1 MSAIPV
7 SAQKDSNHNF
17 EISKN
22 LEIFNDIYKQ
32 LDMFYVDSLSADTV
46 IEWGIDAMLRQVDPF
61 TVYYPEEG
69 MDELKEMTTGKY
81 AGIGAVIRFYKK
93 EDRVM
98 VIEPQED
105 SPAIEAGVKGGDLIL
120 SIDGKDMKGKSTQE
134 VSENLR
140 GDAGTTFE
148 LTVKRAGV
156 EHPLSFKITRRNIAM
171 PPVPYYGMVAD
182 GIGYIYFER
191 FVDGC
196 SRDVRRAVV
205 DLKEQGAKAL
215 VIDMRGNPGGPLSE
229 AVEVTNLFVPR
240 GQKVVYTKGKLASV
254 NSEHYTKKEPL
265 DVDIPVAVLVDGST
279 ASSAEIVSGA
289 WQDWDRAV
297 IVGERTYGKGLVQ
310 MIREVPYHG
319 SLKVTTSRY
328 YIPSGRCIQA
338 YDYRHLNPD
347 GSAKTLPDS
356 LTKAFKTA
364 GGREVRDGGGI
375 KPDVVITPD
384 SLPSIVYDIA
394 TSDVLLDYVNH
405 YVQTHATI
413 APAGDFSL
421 TDADYADFVKMVE
434 ESDFTYKR
442 RTEEMMKLLERT
454 ARFEGCYEGAKPEFE
469 ALAAKMKGGVAAD
482 LELPKNKE
490 EIKSVLESD
499 IVARYYFR
507 RGVVQ
512 QQLKTD
518 KDLKT
523 ALEILTDTERYESLL
538 KPVKN
543 EKEKGES
550 QQGHHVRYHG
560 YGRSRVGGCRVLLDV
575 VFPRRD
581 AWNGRGAD
589 GVSDIVG

>member
-1 MSAIPV
+1 MKKIFLAAGLCCMSAVPV

-405 YVQTHATI
+405 YVQTHAAI
-413 APAGDFSL
+413 APAGEFSL

-434 ESDFTYKR
+434 GSDFTYKR

-469 ALAAKMKGGVAAD
+469 ALAAKMKGGVSAD
-482 LELPKNKE
+482 LEVPKNKE

-512 QQLKTD
+512 QQLKAD

-523 ALEILTDTERYESLL
+523 ALEILTDTERYASLL
-538 KPVKN
+538 KPVK
-543 EKEKGES
+543 K
-550 QQGHHVRYHG
+550 
-560 YGRSRVGGCRVLLDV
+560 
-575 VFPRRD
+575 
-581 AWNGRGAD
+581 
-589 GVSDIVG
+589 

>member
-171 PPVPYYGMVAD
+171 PPVPYYGMVSD

-454 ARFEGCYEGAKPEFE
+454 ARFEGCYEGVKPEFE

-538 KPVKN
+538 KPVK
-543 EKEKGES
+543 K
-550 QQGHHVRYHG
+550 
-560 YGRSRVGGCRVLLDV
+560 
-575 VFPRRD
+575 
-581 AWNGRGAD
+581 
-589 GVSDIVG
+589 

>member
-1 MSAIPV
+1 MKKIFLAAGLCCMSVVPV

-32 LDMFYVDSLSADTV
+32 LDMFYVDTLSADTV

-205 DLKEQGAKAL
+205 DFKEQGAKAL

-405 YVQTHATI
+405 YVQTHAAI
-413 APAGDFSL
+413 APAGEFSL

-434 ESDFTYKR
+434 GSDFTYKR

-469 ALAAKMKGGVAAD
+469 ALAAKMKGGVSAD
-482 LELPKNKE
+482 LEVPKNKE

-512 QQLKTD
+512 QQLKAD

-523 ALEILTDTERYESLL
+523 ALEILTDTERYASLL
-538 KPVKN
+538 KPVK
-543 EKEKGES
+543 K
-550 QQGHHVRYHG
+550 
-560 YGRSRVGGCRVLLDV
+560 
-575 VFPRRD
+575 
-581 AWNGRGAD
+581 
-589 GVSDIVG
+589 

>member
-1 MSAIPV
+1 MSAVPV

-405 YVQTHATI
+405 YVQTHAAI
-413 APAGDFSL
+413 APAGEFSL

-434 ESDFTYKR
+434 GSDFTYKR

-538 KPVKN
+538 KPVK
-543 EKEKGES
+543 K
-550 QQGHHVRYHG
+550 
-560 YGRSRVGGCRVLLDV
+560 
-575 VFPRRD
+575 
-581 AWNGRGAD
+581 
-589 GVSDIVG
+589 

>member
-1 MSAIPV
+1 MKKIFLAAGLCCMSAIPV

-61 TVYYPEEG
+61 TMYYPEEG

-171 PPVPYYGMVAD
+171 PPVPYYGMVSD

-338 YDYRHLNPD
+338 YDYRHLNLD

-394 TSDVLLDYVNH
+394 TSDVLLDYVNR

-482 LELPKNKE
+482 LELPKNKG

-512 QQLKTD
+512 QQLKAD

-538 KPVKN
+538 KPVK
-543 EKEKGES
+543 K
-550 QQGHHVRYHG
+550 
-560 YGRSRVGGCRVLLDV
+560 
-575 VFPRRD
+575 
-581 AWNGRGAD
+581 
-589 GVSDIVG
+589 

>member
-1 MSAIPV
+1 MSAVPV

-405 YVQTHATI
+405 YVQTHAAI
-413 APAGDFSL
+413 APAGEFSL

-434 ESDFTYKR
+434 GSDFTYKR

-512 QQLKTD
+512 QQLKAD

-523 ALEILTDTERYESLL
+523 ALEILTDTERYASLL
-538 KPVKN
+538 KPVK
-543 EKEKGES
+543 K
-550 QQGHHVRYHG
+550 
-560 YGRSRVGGCRVLLDV
+560 
-575 VFPRRD
+575 
-581 AWNGRGAD
+581 
-589 GVSDIVG
+589 

>member
-61 TVYYPEEG
+61 TMYYPEEG

-171 PPVPYYGMVAD
+171 PPVPYYGMVSD

-538 KPVKN
+538 KPVK
-543 EKEKGES
+543 K
-550 QQGHHVRYHG
+550 
-560 YGRSRVGGCRVLLDV
+560 
-575 VFPRRD
+575 
-581 AWNGRGAD
+581 
-589 GVSDIVG
+589 

>member
-1 MSAIPV
+1 MKKIFLAAGLCCMSAIPV

-171 PPVPYYGMVAD
+171 PPVPYYGMVSD

-394 TSDVLLDYVNH
+394 TSDVLLDYVNR

-482 LELPKNKE
+482 LELPKNKG

-538 KPVKN
+538 KPVK
-543 EKEKGES
+543 K
-550 QQGHHVRYHG
+550 
-560 YGRSRVGGCRVLLDV
+560 
-575 VFPRRD
+575 
-581 AWNGRGAD
+581 
-589 GVSDIVG
+589 

>member
-1 MSAIPV
+1 MSAVPV

-171 PPVPYYGMVAD
+171 PPVPYYGMVSD

-512 QQLKTD
+512 QQLKAD

-538 KPVKN
+538 KPVK
-543 EKEKGES
+543 K
-550 QQGHHVRYHG
+550 
-560 YGRSRVGGCRVLLDV
+560 
-575 VFPRRD
+575 
-581 AWNGRGAD
+581 
-589 GVSDIVG
+589 

>member
-171 PPVPYYGMVAD
+171 PPVPYYGMVSD

-413 APAGDFSL
+413 APAGDLSL

-512 QQLKTD
+512 QQLKAD

-538 KPVKN
+538 KPVK
-543 EKEKGES
+543 K
-550 QQGHHVRYHG
+550 
-560 YGRSRVGGCRVLLDV
+560 
-575 VFPRRD
+575 
-581 AWNGRGAD
+581 
-589 GVSDIVG
+589 

>member
-1 MSAIPV
+1 MKKIFLAAGLCCMSAIPV

-171 PPVPYYGMVAD
+171 PPVPYYGMVSD

-523 ALEILTDTERYESLL
+523 ALENLTDTERYESLL
-538 KPVKN
+538 KPVK
-543 EKEKGES
+543 K
-550 QQGHHVRYHG
+550 
-560 YGRSRVGGCRVLLDV
+560 
-575 VFPRRD
+575 
-581 AWNGRGAD
+581 
-589 GVSDIVG
+589 

>member
-1 MSAIPV
+1 MKKIFLAAGLCCMSAIPV

-61 TVYYPEEG
+61 TMYYPAEG

-171 PPVPYYGMVAD
+171 PPVPYYGMVSD

-512 QQLKTD
+512 QQLKAD

-538 KPVKN
+538 KPVK
-543 EKEKGES
+543 K
-550 QQGHHVRYHG
+550 
-560 YGRSRVGGCRVLLDV
+560 
-575 VFPRRD
+575 
-581 AWNGRGAD
+581 
-589 GVSDIVG
+589 

>member
-1 MSAIPV
+1 MKKIFLAAGLCCMSAIPV

-310 MIREVPYHG
+310 MIRDVPYHG

-538 KPVKN
+538 KPVK
-543 EKEKGES
+543 K
-550 QQGHHVRYHG
+550 
-560 YGRSRVGGCRVLLDV
+560 
-575 VFPRRD
+575 
-581 AWNGRGAD
+581 
-589 GVSDIVG
+589 

>member
-1 MSAIPV
+1 MKKIFLAAGLCCMSAIPV

-171 PPVPYYGMVAD
+171 PPVPYYGMVSD

-310 MIREVPYHG
+310 MIREVPYYG

-538 KPVKN
+538 KPVK
-543 EKEKGES
+543 K
-550 QQGHHVRYHG
+550 
-560 YGRSRVGGCRVLLDV
+560 
-575 VFPRRD
+575 
-581 AWNGRGAD
+581 
-589 GVSDIVG
+589 

>member
-1 MSAIPV
+1 MKKIFLAAGLCCMSAIPV

-61 TVYYPEEG
+61 TMYYSEEG

-394 TSDVLLDYVNH
+394 TSDVLLDYVNR

-538 KPVKN
+538 KPVK
-543 EKEKGES
+543 K
-550 QQGHHVRYHG
+550 
-560 YGRSRVGGCRVLLDV
+560 
-575 VFPRRD
+575 
-581 AWNGRGAD
+581 
-589 GVSDIVG
+589 

>member
-1 MSAIPV
+1 MKKIFLAAGLCCMSAIPV

-61 TVYYPEEG
+61 TMYYPEEG

-338 YDYRHLNPD
+338 YDYRHLNSD

-512 QQLKTD
+512 QQLKAD

-538 KPVKN
+538 KPVK
-543 EKEKGES
+543 K
-550 QQGHHVRYHG
+550 
-560 YGRSRVGGCRVLLDV
+560 
-575 VFPRRD
+575 
-581 AWNGRGAD
+581 
-589 GVSDIVG
+589 

>member
-1 MSAIPV
+1 MKKIFLAAGLCCMSAIPV

-61 TVYYPEEG
+61 TMYYPEEG

-171 PPVPYYGMVAD
+171 PPVPYYGMVSD

-394 TSDVLLDYVNH
+394 TSDVLLDYVNR

-434 ESDFTYKR
+434 ENDFTYKR

-482 LELPKNKE
+482 LELPKNKG

-512 QQLKTD
+512 QQLKAD

-538 KPVKN
+538 KPVK
-543 EKEKGES
+543 K
-550 QQGHHVRYHG
+550 
-560 YGRSRVGGCRVLLDV
+560 
-575 VFPRRD
+575 
-581 AWNGRGAD
+581 
-589 GVSDIVG
+589 

>member
-171 PPVPYYGMVAD
+171 PPVPYYGMVSD

-384 SLPSIVYDIA
+384 SLPSIVYDIV

-538 KPVKN
+538 KPVK
-543 EKEKGES
+543 K
-550 QQGHHVRYHG
+550 
-560 YGRSRVGGCRVLLDV
+560 
-575 VFPRRD
+575 
-581 AWNGRGAD
+581 
-589 GVSDIVG
+589 

>member
-1 MSAIPV
+1 MKKIFLAAGLCCMSAIPV

-61 TVYYPEEG
+61 TMYYPEEG

-171 PPVPYYGMVAD
+171 PPVPYYGMVSD

-499 IVARYYFR
+499 IVARYYLR

-538 KPVKN
+538 KPVK
-543 EKEKGES
+543 K
-550 QQGHHVRYHG
+550 
-560 YGRSRVGGCRVLLDV
+560 
-575 VFPRRD
+575 
-581 AWNGRGAD
+581 
-589 GVSDIVG
+589 

>member
-1 MSAIPV
+1 MKKIFLAAGLCCMSAIPV

-105 SPAIEAGVKGGDLIL
+105 SSAIEAGVKGGDLIL

-171 PPVPYYGMVAD
+171 PPVPYYGMVSD

-538 KPVKN
+538 KPVK
-543 EKEKGES
+543 K
-550 QQGHHVRYHG
+550 
-560 YGRSRVGGCRVLLDV
+560 
-575 VFPRRD
+575 
-581 AWNGRGAD
+581 
-589 GVSDIVG
+589 

>member
-1 MSAIPV
+1 MKKIFLAAGLCCMSAIPV

-61 TVYYPEEG
+61 TMYYPEEG

-171 PPVPYYGMVAD
+171 PPVPYHGMVAD

-512 QQLKTD
+512 QQLKAD

-538 KPVKN
+538 KPVK
-543 EKEKGES
+543 K
-550 QQGHHVRYHG
+550 
-560 YGRSRVGGCRVLLDV
+560 
-575 VFPRRD
+575 
-581 AWNGRGAD
+581 
-589 GVSDIVG
+589 

>member
-1 MSAIPV
+1 MSAVPV

-205 DLKEQGAKAL
+205 DLKEQCAKAL

-538 KPVKN
+538 KPVK
-543 EKEKGES
+543 K
-550 QQGHHVRYHG
+550 
-560 YGRSRVGGCRVLLDV
+560 
-575 VFPRRD
+575 
-581 AWNGRGAD
+581 
-589 GVSDIVG
+589 

>member
-1 MSAIPV
+1 MKKIFLAAGLCCMSAIPV

-364 GGREVRDGGGI
+364 GSREVRDGGGI

-538 KPVKN
+538 KPVK
-543 EKEKGES
+543 K
-550 QQGHHVRYHG
+550 
-560 YGRSRVGGCRVLLDV
+560 
-575 VFPRRD
+575 
-581 AWNGRGAD
+581 
-589 GVSDIVG
+589 

>member
-1 MSAIPV
+1 MSAVPV

-405 YVQTHATI
+405 YVQTHAAI
-413 APAGDFSL
+413 APAGEFSL

-434 ESDFTYKR
+434 GSDFTYKR

-469 ALAAKMKGGVAAD
+469 ALAAKMKGGVSAD
-482 LELPKNKE
+482 LEVPKNKE

-507 RGVVQ
+507 RGVVR
-512 QQLKTD
+512 QQLKAD

-523 ALEILTDTERYESLL
+523 ALEILTDTERYASLL
-538 KPVKN
+538 KPVK
-543 EKEKGES
+543 K
-550 QQGHHVRYHG
+550 
-560 YGRSRVGGCRVLLDV
+560 
-575 VFPRRD
+575 
-581 AWNGRGAD
+581 
-589 GVSDIVG
+589 

>member
-1 MSAIPV
+1 MKKIFLAAGLCCMSAIPV

-61 TVYYPEEG
+61 TMYYPEEG

-215 VIDMRGNPGGPLSE
+215 VIDMRGNLGGPLSE

-538 KPVKN
+538 KPVK
-543 EKEKGES
+543 K
-550 QQGHHVRYHG
+550 
-560 YGRSRVGGCRVLLDV
+560 
-575 VFPRRD
+575 
-581 AWNGRGAD
+581 
-589 GVSDIVG
+589 

>member
-1 MSAIPV
+1 MKKIFLAAGLCCMSAIPV

-171 PPVPYYGMVAD
+171 PPVPYYGMVSD

-523 ALEILTDTERYESLL
+523 ALEILMDTERYESLL
-538 KPVKN
+538 KPVK
-543 EKEKGES
+543 K
-550 QQGHHVRYHG
+550 
-560 YGRSRVGGCRVLLDV
+560 
-575 VFPRRD
+575 
-581 AWNGRGAD
+581 
-589 GVSDIVG
+589 